1 MTAGRRRAVFL
12 DRDGVLNDV
21 VVRDG
26 KPYPPASV
34 AELAVPA
41 AVPALVQRLKDA
53 GFVTVCVTN
62 QPDVARGRQSRAVA
76 DALND
81 AVGRAAG
88 LDALLVCY
96 HDDKDGCRCRKPA
109 PGMLTEAAERLHL
122 DLRSSVMVG
131 DRWRDVEA
139 GRRAGCRTV
148 FIDYRYLEDS
158 PMPPADTT
166 VRSLA
171 EGVTWILGDS
181 GQGPSES
188 AARAD
193 RAPSP
198 DDLRIKL
205 FADGA
210 DKAAMLDMYRNP
222 RIQGFTT
229 NPTLMRKA
237 GIADYAAF
245 AREIVD
251 AIPDRPIS
259 FEVFS
264 DEFDEME
271 RQAATIRAW
280 GDAVYVKIPITNTRQ
295 DSAIPLI
302 GRLARAGV
310 KLNITAVMTLA
321 QVRDVCQALAG
332 GPPAVVSVF
341 AGRIADT
348 GRDPVPLMAAAREL
362 TRMTPNVELLW
373 ASPRELLNIF
383 QADAIGCDIITATND
398 ILKKLD
404 LVGRD
409 LGSFSL
415 DTVKMFRDDALKAG
429 FTL

>member
-1 MTAGRRRAVFL
+1 VFL
-12 DRDGVLNDV
+12 DRDGVLNDAV
-21 VVRDG
+21 VKDG
-26 KPYPPASV
+26 KPFPPMSLS
-34 AELAVPA
+34 ELTVPHN
-41 AVPALVQRLKDA
+41 VPGLVRRLKDA
-53 GFVTVCVTN
+53 GFVTVGVTN
-62 QPDVARGRQSRAVA
+62 QPDVARGRLARAAA
-76 DALND
+76 DSVNA
-81 AVGRAAG
+81 AVSLAAG

-96 HDDKDGCRCRKPA
+96 HDDGDRCRCRKPA
-109 PGMLTEAAERLHL
+109 PGMLTEAAEQLHL

-131 DRWRDVEA
+131 DRWRDIEA

-148 FIDYRYLEDS
+148 FIDYDYREDK
-158 PMPPADTT
+158 PVPPPDVT
-166 VRSLA
+166 VRSLD
-171 EGVTWILGDS
+171 EGVTWILRQAGPGLS
-181 GQGPSES
+181 GQTALREQVPS
-188 AARAD
+188 AD
-193 RAPSP
+193 G
-198 DDLRIKL
+198 LRIKL

-210 DKAAMLDMYRNP
+210 DKADMLDMYRNP

-237 GIADYAAF
+237 GVTDYAAF
-245 AREIVD
+245 AREILA

-271 RQAATIRAW
+271 RQASTIRSW
-280 GDAVYVKIPITNTRQ
+280 GDQVYVKIPITNTRRE
-295 DSAIPLI
+295 SAIPLI
-302 GRLARAGV
+302 ERLARAGV
-310 KLNITAVMTLA
+310 KLNVTAVMTLA
-321 QVRDVCQALAG
+321 QVRDVCHALAG

-383 QADAIGCDIITATND
+383 QADAIGCDIITATSD
-398 ILKKLD
+398 LLKKLELIGKD
-404 LVGRD
+404 LD
-409 LGSFSL
+409 AFSL
-415 DTVKMFRDDALKAG
+415 DTVKMFRDDAVKAG